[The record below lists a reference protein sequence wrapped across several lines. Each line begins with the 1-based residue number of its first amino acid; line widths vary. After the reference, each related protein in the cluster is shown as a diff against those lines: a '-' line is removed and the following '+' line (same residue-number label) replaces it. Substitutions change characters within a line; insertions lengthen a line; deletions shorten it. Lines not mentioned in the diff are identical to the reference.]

1 MPSAESSRATCE
13 RLLPLTTPLM
23 ATPWSEWTNQRPLSA
38 VPLDEE
44 GRHSACQESLE
55 LACSASSLGCDSS
68 ISDKAFIP
76 PPGPLALAF
85 LGGMDPQDIPIIVR

>member
-13 RLLPLTTPLM
+13 RLLPLTTPLT
-23 ATPWSEWTNQRPLSA
+23 ASPWSEWTNQRPLSA

-44 GRHSACQESLE
+44 GRNPSRQESLE
-55 LACSASSLGCDSS
+55 LACPASSLECDSS
-68 ISDKAFIP
+68 ISDEALIP

-85 LGGMDPQDIPIIVR
+85 LSGMDTQDIPIIVR